1 MVTRHICDFL
11 FCLFN
16 YISSLCLVV
25 IVGLTPDSMYSP
37 VTYLNLLFSVSTE
50 KLLALL
56 WDLDPSPMIH
66 LSSILRGICFL
77 LSRLRLFITGT
88 FVPSSHMFSLN
99 SSTSFLILSD
109 WLIIGVHTYSKRQLL
124 YRIRVQSIIV
134 RTIGKC
140 TLRSAGMSSISYLSH
155 GFASVTLLLSD
166 ICPLALGMYVEICLF
181 LLGSM
186 SKRVSK
192 HIMLDEVSIHAPPL
206 FLCRSY
212 FYF

>member
-25 IVGLTPDSMYSP
+25 IVDLTPDSMYSP

-50 KLLALL
+50 MPLALL
-56 WDLDPSPMIH
+56 GDLDPSPMIH
-66 LSSILRGICFL
+66 LSSILRGICFHV

-109 WLIIGVHTYSKRQLL
+109 
-124 YRIRVQSIIV
+124 
-134 RTIGKC
+134 
-140 TLRSAGMSSISYLSH
+140 
-155 GFASVTLLLSD
+155 
-166 ICPLALGMYVEICLF
+166 
-181 LLGSM
+181 
-186 SKRVSK
+186 
-192 HIMLDEVSIHAPPL
+192 
-206 FLCRSY
+206 
-212 FYF
+212 